1 MTRATD
7 NALDALHAMTADGL
21 TSEIK
26 RLKEAGEGIPPSL
39 LAAASK
45 FLKDNGVDRPIRPG
59 DPTDLLSQ
67 EMPEF
72 DADGNVV
79 LITGEANVHSG

>member
-1 MTRATD
+1 MSRATD
-7 NALDALHAMTADGL
+7 EALDALHQETADGL
-21 TSEIK
+21 RSEIK

-59 DPTDLLSQ
+59 DPTDLLSE
-67 EMPEF
+67 EMPDF
-72 DADGNVV
+72 DDDGNVV
-79 LITGEANVHSG
+79 SING